1 MKKTGI
7 VVFLAALLCAA
18 AAFGEG
24 NNQQRFEALVKES
37 EQSLAAYA
45 VSGNT
50 DRKRLLEAMKAALDA
65 RKLNP
70 RSAVPHILLGKAYIL
85 EGKPDLALERA
96 KKAKELEPG
105 SAAAAELY
113 GKIAGKVPEIMA
125 GVTADGKSIKR
136 VDYKDGGWYVGG
148 LLGGQRNGYG
158 FYAGPDDTHYIGQWK
173 NDVTEG
179 HGVLLMKSGA
189 YIGEWKNKKKNGHGI
204 MRSVDGKKDYVGQI
218 ADDFPEGHGVMKYPD
233 GSSYAGQYKHGD
245 FQGHGAVVYVNGD
258 RYVGEFN
265 KNKKHGCGALYMKS
279 GDRYVGLW
287 DNDRPAG
294 GYYFWANGQK
304 AWSYQ
309 DKNGT
314 WVNEMR

>member
-1 MKKTGI
+1 MKMMMLLGA
-7 VVFLAALLCAA
+7 LALCCAG
-18 AAFGEG
+18 AAFAEG
-24 NNQQRFEALVKES
+24 NNQQRFEALIKRS

-50 DRKRLLEAMKAALDA
+50 DRKSLLEAMKAALDA

-70 RSAVPHILLGKAYIL
+70 RSAAPHILLGKAYIL

-96 KKAKELEPG
+96 KKAKELEPDD
-105 SAAAAELY
+105 AAAKALY
-113 GKIAGKVPEIMA
+113 VMIAGKVPEIMG
-125 GVTADGKSIKR
+125 GVTAGGKSIKR
-136 VDYKDGGWYVGG
+136 VDYKDGSWYVGG

-158 FYAGPDDTHYIGQWK
+158 IYAAPDDTHYIGQWK

-179 HGVLLMKSGA
+179 HGVLLMNSGA

-204 MRSVDGKKDYVGQI
+204 MRSADGKKDYVGQL

-245 FQGHGAVVYVNGD
+245 FQGHGVCTYVNGD

-265 KNKKHGCGALYMKS
+265 KNKKNGCGALYLKS
-279 GDRYVGLW
+279 GEAYVGLW

-294 GYYFWANGQK
+294 GFYFWPNGRK
-304 AWSYQ
+304 AWSYK
-309 DKNGT
+309 DTSGK
-314 WVNEMR
+314 WVNEAR